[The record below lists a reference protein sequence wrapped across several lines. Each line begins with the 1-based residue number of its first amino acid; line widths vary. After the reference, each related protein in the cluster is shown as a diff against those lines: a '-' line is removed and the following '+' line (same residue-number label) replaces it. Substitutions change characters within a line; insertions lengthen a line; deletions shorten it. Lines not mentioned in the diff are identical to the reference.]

1 MNDAIHKLNLRLPMH
16 VVEEAKAQAAA
27 LGVSLNAYIL
37 FAISEQVKRARQD
50 LAPVPTPASK
60 PKPKARSS
68 ARSSAMP
75 AWDDPVVTPIKRP
88 RAKVGRNTDCPCG
101 SGRKAK
107 HCHPEWT

>member
-16 VVEEAKAQAAA
+16 VVEEAKAHAQL

-37 FAISEQVKRARQD
+37 FCISEQVKRTRRELSFPAGPPPAKKKPSSPARPP
-50 LAPVPTPASK
+50 AVPS
-60 PKPKARSS
+60 
-68 ARSSAMP
+68 
-75 AWDDPVVTPIKRP
+75 WDDPVVTTARRP
-88 RAKVGRNTDCPCG
+88 QAKVGRNENCPCG

>member
-16 VVEEAKAQAAA
+16 VVEEAKAHAQL

-37 FAISEQVKRARQD
+37 FCISEQVKRTRRE
-50 LAPVPTPASK
+50 LSAPFNAAP
-60 PKPKARSS
+60 PKSGSRPPARS
-68 ARSSAMP
+68 AAN
-75 AWDDPVVTPIKRP
+75 PVVTPVKRP
-88 RAKVGRNTDCPCG
+88 QAKVGRNEDCPCG